1 MKFCKSA
8 SVIVMKSKR
17 FAVVVAILSALSLFV
32 AACGDD
38 DNDGGATENTA
49 VTSGSI
55 ATSDSSAIADSPTT
69 SLARQKPQETQPSDS
84 PTTRAE
90 TDGSDSPAI
99 ADSPTTL
106 SSILPADVPA
116 PADVQELK
124 LGYILPQ
131 TGSLA
136 YLVDAMEGAVNLA
149 VEEINREGIQRIDM
163 LAGDSGTNSDV
174 ANNTA
179 DNHLAEG
186 VQGIVGA
193 GASAVSLAIID
204 KITGVGIPMISPSN
218 TSPAFTTYDDGGLY
232 FRTIASDV
240 LQGRMIADLI
250 TDDGAR
256 RVAIMYRADAYGEAL
271 ADASE
276 KGLINNGVES
286 AGKFALDPEGSTFAS
301 EVQEVAASGAD
312 AVILI
317 AFDEGGRIVAE
328 MIEARI
334 GPRDIDIYVTAG
346 LAVDDLWELVNPDDP
361 SFVQGI
367 RGTRIGE
374 SESGEQT
381 FRERFA
387 EFAPGVDDAYAPEA
401 YDAVVIYA
409 LAALVADS
417 NRAEDFAAEINGVT
431 RDGTKCSLYADCAE
445 LIMAGEDI
453 DYEGAAGSLDFVEAG
468 EPSVATFDILEF
480 DEAGEIVVVSS
491 RTLRG

>member
-1 MKFCKSA
+1 
-8 SVIVMKSKR
+8 MKSIR
-17 FAVVVAILSALSLFV
+17 FAVAVAILSVLSLFV
-32 AACGDD
+32 AACGD
-38 DNDGGATENTA
+38 N
-49 VTSGSI
+49 
-55 ATSDSSAIADSPTT
+55 
-69 SLARQKPQETQPSDS
+69 
-84 PTTRAE
+84 
-90 TDGSDSPAI
+90 DGSDI
-99 ADSPTTL
+99 EE
-106 SSILPADVPA
+106 SSEITAL
-116 PADVQELK
+116 ADVQELK

-136 YLVDAMEGAVNLA
+136 YLVEAMESAVNLA
-149 VEEINREGIQRIDM
+149 VEEINREGIQAIEM
-163 LAGDSGTNSDV
+163 IAGDSGTNADV
-174 ANNTA
+174 ASNTA
-179 DNHLAEG
+179 DSHLAVG

-240 LQGRMIADLI
+240 LQSRVISDLV
-250 TDDGAR
+250 TEDGAR
-256 RVAIMYRADAYGEAL
+256 RVAIMYRADAYGKAL

-276 KGLINNGVES
+276 QSLISNGVES
-286 AGKFALDPEGSTFAS
+286 AGKFALDPEGSTFTS

-317 AFDEGGRIVAE
+317 AFSEGGRIIAE
-328 MIEARI
+328 MIEVGV
-334 GPRDIDIYVTAG
+334 GPSDTTLYVTAG
-346 LAVDDLWELVNPDDP
+346 LAINNLWELVNPDDP

-417 NRAEDFAAEINGVT
+417 NQAEDFSAEINGVT
-431 RDGTKCSLYADCAE
+431 RGGTKCSLYADCAE
-445 LIMAGEDI
+445 LVMAGEDI
-453 DYEGAAGSLDFVEAG
+453 DYEGAAGSLDFIEAG

-480 DEAGEIVVVSS
+480 DAEGEIVVFSS

>member
-1 MKFCKSA
+1 
-8 SVIVMKSKR
+8 MKSKR
-17 FAVVVAILSALSLFV
+17 LAVAVAVLSVLSLFV
-32 AACGDD
+32 AACGG
-38 DNDGGATENTA
+38 N
-49 VTSGSI
+49 
-55 ATSDSSAIADSPTT
+55 DSSD
-69 SLARQKPQETQPSDS
+69 
-84 PTTRAE
+84 AE
-90 TDGSDSPAI
+90 E
-99 ADSPTTL
+99 
-106 SSILPADVPA
+106 SSEIPA
-116 PADVQELK
+116 PADAQELK

-136 YLVDAMEGAVNLA
+136 YLVDAMESAVSLA

-163 LAGDSGTNSDV
+163 IAGDSGTNADV

-179 DNHLAEG
+179 DSHLAEG

-204 KITGVGIPMISPSN
+204 KITGAGIPMIAPSN

-240 LQGRMIADLI
+240 LQSRVISDLV
-250 TDDGAR
+250 TEDGAR
-256 RVAIMYRADAYGEAL
+256 RVAIMYRADAFGKAL

-276 KGLINNGVES
+276 QSLISNGVAS
-286 AGKFALDPEGSTFAS
+286 AGKFALDPEGSTFTS

-317 AFDEGGRIVAE
+317 AFSEGGRIIAE
-328 MIEARI
+328 MIEEEI
-334 GPRDIDIYVTAG
+334 GPSDISLYVTAG
-346 LAVDDLWELVNPDDP
+346 LAINNLWELVNPDDP

-367 RGTRIGE
+367 RGTQIGE
-374 SESGEQT
+374 SESSERT
-381 FRERFA
+381 FRDRFA

-417 NRAEDFAAEINGVT
+417 NLAEDFASEINGVT
-431 RDGTKCSLYADCAE
+431 RDGTKCSLYADCAA
-445 LIMAGEDI
+445 LVMAGEDI

-468 EPSVATFDILEF
+468 EPGVATFDILEF
-480 DEAGEIVVVSS
+480 DEAGEIAVVSS
-491 RTLRG
+491 RTLRS

>member
-1 MKFCKSA
+1 
-8 SVIVMKSKR
+8 MKSIR
-17 FAVVVAILSALSLFV
+17 FAVAVAILSVLSLFG
-32 AACGDD
+32 AACGD
-38 DNDGGATENTA
+38 N
-49 VTSGSI
+49 
-55 ATSDSSAIADSPTT
+55 
-69 SLARQKPQETQPSDS
+69 
-84 PTTRAE
+84 
-90 TDGSDSPAI
+90 DGSDI
-99 ADSPTTL
+99 EE
-106 SSILPADVPA
+106 SSEITA

-136 YLVDAMEGAVNLA
+136 YLVGAMESAVNLA
-149 VEEINREGIQRIDM
+149 VEEINREGIQAIEM
-163 LAGDSGTNSDV
+163 IAGDSGTNADV
-174 ANNTA
+174 ASNTA
-179 DNHLAEG
+179 DSHLAVG

-240 LQGRMIADLI
+240 LQSRVISDLV
-250 TDDGAR
+250 TEDGAR
-256 RVAIMYRADAYGEAL
+256 RVAIMYRADAYGKAL

-276 KGLINNGVES
+276 QSLISNGVES
-286 AGKFALDPEGSTFAS
+286 AGKFALDPEGSTFTS

-317 AFDEGGRIVAE
+317 AFSEGGRIIAE
-328 MIEARI
+328 MIEVGV
-334 GPRDIDIYVTAG
+334 GPSDTTLYVTAG
-346 LAVDDLWELVNPDDP
+346 LAINNLWELVNPDDP

-417 NRAEDFAAEINGVT
+417 NQAEDFSAEINGVT
-431 RDGTKCSLYADCAE
+431 RGGTKCSLYADCAE
-445 LIMAGEDI
+445 LVMAGEDI
-453 DYEGAAGSLDFVEAG
+453 DYEGAAGSLDFIEAG

-480 DEAGEIVVVSS
+480 DAEGEIVVFSS

>member
-1 MKFCKSA
+1 MVMKFIILKSLA
-8 SVIVMKSKR
+8 
-17 FAVVVAILSALSLFV
+17 AGVAILSALSLF
-32 AACGDD
+32 ATACGSDD
-38 DNDGGATENTA
+38 DGDASGAGN
-49 VTSGSI
+49 G
-55 ATSDSSAIADSPTT
+55 
-69 SLARQKPQETQPSDS
+69 
-84 PTTRAE
+84 
-90 TDGSDSPAI
+90 
-99 ADSPTTL
+99 
-106 SSILPADVPA
+106 DVGT
-116 PADVQELK
+116 QELK

-136 YLVDAMEGAVNLA
+136 YLVDALENGVALA
-149 VEEINREGIQRIDM
+149 VEEVNREGIQTIEM
-163 LAGDSGTNSDV
+163 IAGDSGTNADV

-179 DNHLAEG
+179 DSHIAEG

-193 GASAVSLAIID
+193 GASAVSLAVID
-204 KITGVGIPMISPSN
+204 KITSSGLPMISPSN
-218 TSPAFTTYDDGGLY
+218 TSPAFTTYDDSGLY

-240 LQGRMIADLI
+240 LQSRMIADLI

-276 KGLINNGVES
+276 EGLINNGVES
-286 AGKFALDPEGSTFAS
+286 AGKFPLDPEGSTFTS

-328 MIEARI
+328 MIEAEI

-346 LAVDDLWELVNPDDP
+346 LAIDDLWELVNPEDP
-361 SFVQGI
+361 SAVQGI
-367 RGTRIGE
+367 KGTRIGQ

-381 FRERFA
+381 FRDRFA

-409 LAALVADS
+409 LAALVAGS
-417 NRAEDFAAEINGVT
+417 NLASDFASEINGVT
-431 RDGTKCSLYADCAE
+431 RGGTKCSLYADCAK
-445 LIMAGEDI
+445 LAMAGEDI
-453 DYEGAAGSLDFVEAG
+453 DYEGAAGSLDFAEAG

-480 DEAGEIVVVSS
+480 NAEGEIVVLSS

>member
-1 MKFCKSA
+1 
-8 SVIVMKSKR
+8 MKSIR
-17 FAVVVAILSALSLFV
+17 FAVAVAILSVLSLFG
-32 AACGDD
+32 AACGD
-38 DNDGGATENTA
+38 N
-49 VTSGSI
+49 
-55 ATSDSSAIADSPTT
+55 
-69 SLARQKPQETQPSDS
+69 
-84 PTTRAE
+84 
-90 TDGSDSPAI
+90 DGSDIEESSEIPA
-99 ADSPTTL
+99 L
-106 SSILPADVPA
+106 
-116 PADVQELK
+116 ADVQELK

-136 YLVDAMEGAVNLA
+136 YLVEAMESAVNLA
-149 VEEINREGIQRIDM
+149 VEEINREGIQAIEM
-163 LAGDSGTNSDV
+163 IAGDSGTNADV
-174 ANNTA
+174 ASNTA
-179 DNHLAEG
+179 DSHLAVG

-240 LQGRMIADLI
+240 LQSRVISDLV
-250 TDDGAR
+250 TEDGAR
-256 RVAIMYRADAYGEAL
+256 RVAIMYRADAYGKAL

-276 KGLINNGVES
+276 QSLISNGVES
-286 AGKFALDPEGSTFAS
+286 AGKFALDPEGSTFTS

-317 AFDEGGRIVAE
+317 AFSEGGRIIAE
-328 MIEARI
+328 MIEVGV
-334 GPRDIDIYVTAG
+334 GPSDTTLYVTAG
-346 LAVDDLWELVNPDDP
+346 LAINNLWELVNPDDP

-417 NRAEDFAAEINGVT
+417 NQAEGFAAEINGVT
-431 RDGTKCSLYADCAE
+431 RGGTKCSLYADCAE
-445 LIMAGEDI
+445 LVMAGEDI
-453 DYEGAAGSLDFVEAG
+453 DYEGAAGSLDFIEAG

-480 DEAGEIVVVSS
+480 DAEGEIVVFSS

>member
-1 MKFCKSA
+1 
-8 SVIVMKSKR
+8 MKSKR
-17 FAVVVAILSALSLFV
+17 LAVAVAVLSVLSLFV
-32 AACGDD
+32 AACGG
-38 DNDGGATENTA
+38 N
-49 VTSGSI
+49 
-55 ATSDSSAIADSPTT
+55 DSSD
-69 SLARQKPQETQPSDS
+69 
-84 PTTRAE
+84 AE
-90 TDGSDSPAI
+90 E
-99 ADSPTTL
+99 
-106 SSILPADVPA
+106 SSEIPA

-136 YLVDAMEGAVNLA
+136 YLVDAMESAVSLA

-163 LAGDSGTNSDV
+163 IAGDSGTNADV

-179 DNHLAEG
+179 DSHLAEG

-204 KITGVGIPMISPSN
+204 KITSAGIPMIAPSN

-240 LQGRMIADLI
+240 LQSRVISDLV
-250 TDDGAR
+250 TEDGAR
-256 RVAIMYRADAYGEAL
+256 RVAIMYRADAFGKAL

-276 KGLINNGVES
+276 QSLISNGVAS
-286 AGKFALDPEGSTFAS
+286 AGKFALDPEGSTFTS

-317 AFDEGGRIVAE
+317 AFSEGGRIIAE
-328 MIEARI
+328 MIEEEI
-334 GPRDIDIYVTAG
+334 GPSDISLYVTAG
-346 LAVDDLWELVNPDDP
+346 LAINNLWEMVNPDDP

-367 RGTRIGE
+367 RGTQIGE
-374 SESGEQT
+374 SESSERT
-381 FRERFA
+381 FRDRFA

-417 NRAEDFAAEINGVT
+417 NLAEDFAVEINGVT
-431 RDGTKCSLYADCAE
+431 RDGTKCSLYADCAA
-445 LIMAGEDI
+445 LVMAGEDI

-468 EPSVATFDILEF
+468 EPGVATFDILEF
-480 DEAGEIVVVSS
+480 DEAGEIAVVSS
-491 RTLRG
+491 RTLRS